1 MSKQIQD
8 AYIVAAT
15 RTPVGKAP
23 RGMFRNTR
31 PDDMLA
37 HVLRSVVAQAP
48 GIDVSRIDD
57 AIIGCAMPE
66 GEQGMNVA
74 RIGLLLAG
82 LPNTIAAQTIN
93 RFCSSGLQAVAL
105 AADQIRLGNAGL
117 MLAGGTESMSM
128 VPMMGNKVALS
139 PSVFANDENIA
150 IAYGMGITA
159 EKVAE
164 EWKISRED
172 QDAFSLASH
181 QKAIAAIQAGEF
193 NDEISPCEI
202 VSHVPDLAG
211 NTIRLRKAL
220 VDTDEGPRP
229 DSTIEGLARLK
240 PIFRNGQFGGSV
252 TAGNSS
258 QMSDGAGAVLLASE
272 QAIKDYGLTPLARF
286 VSFSVAGVRPE
297 VMGIGPIAAIPK
309 ALKQAGLTRD
319 QIDWIE
325 LNEAFAAQALAVIRD
340 CGLDPSKVNPLGGAI
355 ALGHPLGAT
364 GAVRTAT
371 IVHGMRRRQQKYGLV
386 TMCIGTGMGAA
397 GVFEAV

>member
-1 MSKQIQD
+1 MSKQVQD

-23 RGMFRNTR
+23 KGVFRNTR
-31 PDDMLA
+31 PDEMLA
-37 HVLRSVVAQAP
+37 HVLKAVVAQAP
-48 GIDVSRIDD
+48 GIDVNRIDD

-66 GEQGMNVA
+66 AEQGMNVA

-105 AADQIRLGNAGL
+105 AANEIRLGNAEL

-139 PSVFANDENIA
+139 PQVFARDENVA

-164 EWKISRED
+164 EWKVSRED
-172 QDAFSLASH
+172 QDAFAYASH
-181 QKAIAAIQAGEF
+181 QKAIAAIERGEF
-193 NDEISPCEI
+193 RDEIAPYEVI
-202 VSHVPDLAG
+202 ARVPDIAG
-211 NTIRLRKAL
+211 NTVRVKKTL
-220 VDTDEGPRP
+220 VEIDEGPRA
-229 DSTIEGLARLK
+229 DTSMEALAKLK
-240 PIFRNGQFGGSV
+240 PVFRNGQFGGSV

-258 QMSDGAGAVLLASE
+258 QMSDGAAAVLLASE
-272 QAIKDYGLTPLARF
+272 SAVKQYGLTPLARF

-309 ALKQAGLTRD
+309 ALKQAGLAQD
-319 QIDWIE
+319 QLDWIE

-371 IVHGMRRRQQKYGLV
+371 IVHGLRRRQQKYGMV

-397 GVFEAV
+397 GIFEAV

>member
-1 MSKQIQD
+1 MTRQTQD
-8 AYIVAAT
+8 AYIVATT

-23 RGMFRNTR
+23 RGVFRNTR
-31 PDDMLA
+31 PDEMLA
-37 HVLRSVVAQAP
+37 HVLRAVLAQAP
-48 GIDVSRIDD
+48 GIDPTQIGDV
-57 AIIGCAMPE
+57 IIGCAMPE

-74 RIGLLLAG
+74 RIGALLAD
-82 LPNTIAAQTIN
+82 LPNSVPAQTIN

-105 AADQIRLGNAGL
+105 AADRIRLGEAEL

-139 PSVFANDENIA
+139 PKVFADDHVN

-164 EWKISRED
+164 EWKVSREA
-172 QDAFSLASH
+172 QDAFALASH
-181 QKAIAAIQAGEF
+181 HKALAAIAAGEF
-193 NDEISPCEI
+193 RDEISPYTV
-202 VSHVPDLAG
+202 VSHSPDVAG
-211 NTIRLRKAL
+211 NVVRLHEKRI
-220 VDTDEGPRP
+220 DTDEGPRA
-229 DSTIEGLARLK
+229 DTTGDGLAKLK
-240 PIFRNGQFGGSV
+240 PVFRNGQFGGTV

-272 QAIKDYGLTPLARF
+272 SAIKQYGLTPLARF
-286 VSFSVAGVRPE
+286 VGFAVAGVRPE

-309 ALKQAGLTRD
+309 ALKQAGLTKD
-319 QIDWIE
+319 QLDWIE
-325 LNEAFAAQALAVIRD
+325 LNEAFAAQALAVIGD
-340 CGLDPSKVNPLGGAI
+340 VGLDPTKVNPLGGAI

-371 IVHGMRRRQQKYGLV
+371 IVHGLRRRKLKYGMV

-397 GVFEAV
+397 GIFEAL

>member
-23 RGMFRNTR
+23 KGAFRNTR

-37 HVLRSVVAQAP
+37 HVLRSVIAQAP

-93 RFCSSGLQAVAL
+93 RFCSSGLQAVAM
-105 AADQIRLGNAGL
+105 AADQIRLGNADL

-139 PSVFANDENIA
+139 PQVFAKDENVA

-164 EWKISRED
+164 EWKISRDD
-172 QDAFSLASH
+172 QDAFALASH

-193 NDEISPCEI
+193 RSEISPYEV
-202 VSHVPDLAG
+202 VSRIPDLAS
-211 NTIRLRKAL
+211 NAVRLKQAL
-220 VDTDEGPRP
+220 IENDEGPRP
-229 DSTIEGLARLK
+229 DSSIEGLTKLK
-240 PIFRNGQFGGSV
+240 PVFRNGQFGGTV

-258 QMSDGAGAVLLASE
+258 QMSDGAGALLLASE
-272 QAIKDYGLTPLARF
+272 QAINDYGLTPLARF
-286 VSFSVAGVRPE
+286 VSYSVAGVRPE

-309 ALKQAGLTRD
+309 ALKQAGLNQD

-325 LNEAFAAQALAVIRD
+325 LNEAFAAQALAVIRT
-340 CGLDPSKVNPLGGAI
+340 CGIDPSKVNPLGGAI

-364 GAVRTAT
+364 GAIRAAT
-371 IVHGMRRRQQKYGLV
+371 IVHGMRRRQQKYGMV

-397 GVFEAV
+397 GIFEAL